1 MFSRPHK
8 TTPTGNSVGKTVLN
22 CLQINSC
29 KARFNQGSR
38 EYMRVAS
45 YSKLLNMT
53 QSNITNI

>member
-38 EYMRVAS
+38 EYM
-45 YSKLLNMT
+45 
-53 QSNITNI
+53 